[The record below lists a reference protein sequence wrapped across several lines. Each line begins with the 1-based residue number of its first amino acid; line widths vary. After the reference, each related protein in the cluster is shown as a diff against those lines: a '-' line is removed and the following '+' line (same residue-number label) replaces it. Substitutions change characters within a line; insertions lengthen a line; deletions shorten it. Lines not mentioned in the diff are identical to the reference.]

1 MGMVPYSV
9 DQDRMEA
16 CQTVRT
22 VILGA
27 ALRLRL
33 AGSAALPARADVKE
47 EFHQTYPLA
56 DKGRIRL
63 SNVNGSI
70 HITAWDRAEVQVDAI
85 KRAKS
90 RTCAVKIEVT
100 SEKDLLRIETKHP
113 SSRSGGWSFFGRS
126 NSASVEYRLQVPRQ
140 AELAK
145 ISSVNGSLQIEGVTG
160 PVKASTVN
168 GSVTARDLASPA
180 ELNSVNGALTAAFR
194 KMDGEKSSSFKTVNG
209 SITVSLPG
217 EAAAKL
223 EVHTLNGGIHN
234 DFNLPVKSPFPIG
247 HNLEAQIGT
256 GGPLI
261 KMDTVNGRVQ
271 IKRAGHSQILEEPVI
286 ARSAGVQPA
295 ALTVCQASSRG
306 TGQ

>member
-1 MGMVPYSV
+1 MPPCSMNKNCMTTCKTIRP
-9 DQDRMEA
+9 
-16 CQTVRT
+16 
-22 VILGA
+22 VILAA
-27 ALRLRL
+27 ALGLGL
-33 AGSAALPARADVKE
+33 AGSAARQARADVKE

-56 DKGRIRL
+56 EKGRIRL

-85 KRAKS
+85 KRARKAEHL
-90 RTCAVKIEVT
+90 REVKIEVT

-113 SSRSGGWSFFGRS
+113 SSKSGRWSFFGRN

-140 AELAK
+140 AQLDK
-145 ISSVNGSLQIEGVTG
+145 ISSVNGSLQIDGVTG

-168 GSVTARDLASPA
+168 GSVTACDLANSA
-180 ELNSVNGALTAAFR
+180 ELNSVNGALAAAFR
-194 KMDGEKSSSFKTVNG
+194 KMDGEKTSSLKTVNG

-223 EVHTLNGGIHN
+223 EVHTLNGSIHN

-247 HNLEAQIGT
+247 HNLAAQLGS

-271 IKRAGHSQILEEPVI
+271 IKRVDHNPVLEEP
-286 ARSAGVQPA
+286 GK
-295 ALTVCQASSRG
+295 
-306 TGQ
+306 

>member
-1 MGMVPYSV
+1 MKT
-9 DQDRMEA
+9 
-16 CQTVRT
+16 CQTIRS

-27 ALRLRL
+27 ALGLGL

-85 KRAKS
+85 KRAKKPEHL
-90 RTCAVKIEVT
+90 REVKIEVT

-271 IKRAGHSQILEEPVI
+271 IKRAGHSQILEEPVK
-286 ARSAGVQPA
+286 
-295 ALTVCQASSRG
+295 
-306 TGQ
+306 

>member
-1 MGMVPYSV
+1 MPPCSMNKN
-9 DQDRMEA
+9 RMTT
-16 CQTVRT
+16 CQTIRP
-22 VILGA
+22 VILAA
-27 ALRLRL
+27 ALGLGL

-85 KRAKS
+85 KRAKKPEHL
-90 RTCAVKIEVT
+90 REVKIEVT

-160 PVKASTVN
+160 RSKPRPSTGASRPGTWP
-168 GSVTARDLASPA
+168 AR
-180 ELNSVNGALTAAFR
+180 
-194 KMDGEKSSSFKTVNG
+194 
-209 SITVSLPG
+209 
-217 EAAAKL
+217 
-223 EVHTLNGGIHN
+223 
-234 DFNLPVKSPFPIG
+234 
-247 HNLEAQIGT
+247 
-256 GGPLI
+256 
-261 KMDTVNGRVQ
+261 
-271 IKRAGHSQILEEPVI
+271 
-286 ARSAGVQPA
+286 RS
-295 ALTVCQASSRG
+295 
-306 TGQ
+306 